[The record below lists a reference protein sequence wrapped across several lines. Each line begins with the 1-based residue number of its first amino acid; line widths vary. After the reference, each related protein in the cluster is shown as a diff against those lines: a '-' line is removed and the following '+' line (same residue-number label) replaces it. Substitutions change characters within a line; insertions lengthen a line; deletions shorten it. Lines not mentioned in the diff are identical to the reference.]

1 MTLFLLPDMVVY
13 RICDFMNIEDLLRL
27 RDFDWR
33 IENHINMKE
42 RCVNVIKKKWKRV
55 ITRGR
60 DYAIDIKEFKGLC
73 SLHSK
78 ESIRRMVAQMNYI
91 TYIKESPPSIKFHTP
106 YPRHRIIIPKHE
118 FRDYIVC
125 AYKYTL
131 LCEFTLIPPADLYL
145 RSASTGE
152 RYKVTNDSVI
162 PICTMPFESLYI
174 ETKPE
179 TRYICYTGVLLPVTF
194 QFNHF
199 FKGPME
205 CINMNAYISRGFIYP
220 TKKMF
225 VRKNPGLI
233 PVQTNEENW

>member
-27 RDFDWR
+27 REFDWR
-33 IENHINMKE
+33 IDNHVNMKE

-60 DYAIDIKEFKGLC
+60 DYAMDIKELKRFC

-78 ESIRRMVAQMNYI
+78 DSLSRMSAQL
-91 TYIKESPPSIKFHTP
+91 TYINESPLSIKFHTP
-106 YPRHRIIIPKHE
+106 YPRHRIIIPKHK
-118 FRDYIVC
+118 FREIVC
-125 AYKYTL
+125 ERIYSL

-145 RSASTGE
+145 RSASTGK
-152 RYKVTNDSVI
+152 RYKVTNESVI
-162 PICTMPFESLYI
+162 PICTMPLESLYI
-174 ETKPE
+174 EHKPE
-179 TRYICYTGVLLPVTF
+179 TRYICYTGVILPFTF

-199 FKGPME
+199 FNGPME
-205 CINMNAYISRGFIYP
+205 CINMNAYISCGFIYP

-233 PVQTNEENW
+233 PMQITNED